1 VADESAEAVLSGL
14 RERGAQIE
22 LMACDVTD
30 PLAVESL
37 LVTVR
42 AGGHPLRGIIH
53 AASVYDDGMARNLD
67 ASRILGVLA
76 PKISGALNLDRYT
89 RAEPPDFFVVLSS
102 ATTLFGNPGQAAY
115 VAANHWLETFATA
128 RAAQGLTTCCLG
140 LGPIEDAGYLARN
153 PRLGHALADRLGGRS
168 LRVEEA
174 LRALE
179 THLLTGSG
187 PRALVD
193 FRWPTLSRH
202 LRAAN
207 TPRFSAL
214 AAMDGTTLDR
224 PAAGSGLQEQLRG
237 LAGPELRVLVIAHL
251 RSEIGAVLNL
261 AAAEIDPAT
270 PAHALGLDSLMG
282 VELAVAIE
290 SSFGVK
296 IPEMGMG
303 EESVE
308 SLATRII
315 RLLVGEER
323 EPEPATLAEEHALQF
338 LKKHEASTLANTIL
352 DPEARISNA

>member
-1 VADESAEAVLSGL
+1 
-14 RERGAQIE
+14 
-22 LMACDVTD
+22 
-30 PLAVESL
+30 
-37 LVTVR
+37 
-42 AGGHPLRGIIH
+42 
-53 AASVYDDGMARNLD
+53 
-67 ASRILGVLA
+67 
-76 PKISGALNLDRYT
+76 
-89 RAEPPDFFVVLSS
+89 
-102 ATTLFGNPGQAAY
+102 
-115 VAANHWLETFATA
+115 
-128 RAAQGLTTCCLG
+128 
-140 LGPIEDAGYLARN
+140 
-153 PRLGHALADRLGGRS
+153 
-168 LRVEEA
+168 
-174 LRALE
+174 
-179 THLLTGSG
+179 
-187 PRALVD
+187 VD